1 MCVCACV
8 CVCERAR
15 VCERVFVRARSEEDS
30 GGIRKK
36 SRPEKKVLTRV
47 LACVRSMCYVRS
59 PFTSRKN
66 YSRCVRL
73 PPIRCRFVVDSSS
86 IRTHSF
92 VVAFRVICQQALSI
106 RPARYS
112 WPKTLL
118 VEGWRDEPLNFPRV
132 FNWIHCV
139 EIDHPSLGVILSF
152 VVDVRSIRCENN
164 ERTQL
169 AIEGASS
176 GLKFN

>member
-1 MCVCACV
+1 M
-8 CVCERAR
+8 
-15 VCERVFVRARSEEDS
+15 RARSEEDS

-36 SRPEKKVLTRV
+36 SRPEKKVLRRV

-66 YSRCVRL
+66 YSRCDVYDC
-73 PPIRCRFVVDSSS
+73 PRFDVDSMS
-86 IRTHSF
+86 IRTHPF

-118 VEGWRDEPLNFPRV
+118 VEGWRDEPLNFPHI